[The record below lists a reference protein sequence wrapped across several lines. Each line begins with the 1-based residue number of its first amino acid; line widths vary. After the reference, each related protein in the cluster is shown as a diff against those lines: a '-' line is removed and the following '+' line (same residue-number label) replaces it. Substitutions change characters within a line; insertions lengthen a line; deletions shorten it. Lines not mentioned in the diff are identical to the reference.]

1 MNKLIF
7 SAVMLLFSFYTNA
20 FKIDTHIW
28 IGQQVINDLQDGKLT
43 LKIGNEYLDV
53 PVSAATREA
62 ILNNKSEYLLSTLG
76 SDAFPDV
83 VAGQLLIH
91 PGGLAPGAW
100 QTNDW
105 LRFLFDKINDADNAH
120 YRYLNS
126 NKKDPNYVDRR
137 EIARVVAYGF
147 LAHAASDVFAHT
159 YVNQYSGDVFEL
171 TDTETVVEQRHFL
184 LESFIGKYTP
194 ALKNHNN
201 VALGSKWQNAG
212 ASQAYYDYIRDS
224 LIYDDSA
231 SFQYSSQAAPHL
243 RAIKLFKDAV
253 NTMASDEMWTA
264 IDSLIIRAI
273 AYYYDIDLS
282 QSQAEDIQKLLQQ
295 VLDEG
300 NIVTEKL
307 DALDIKINQSLLT
320 VDSQIYGGLYRVN
333 NKFKE
338 QKHRYISLK
347 NELETTVLQLDS
359 KHHEAACE
367 LFLNE
372 KLLDPTGLLKFVKE
386 TDPGLRLIKSIFG
399 SDFNPLDPLGLIGGS
414 KPKEPKW
421 DHGITGTKESL
432 LAAKSSFLGGK
443 TFEEY
448 EDEVLAR
455 VEGEYGDLE
464 WEHSEQYEQLL
475 KETRDELHRIKTRLD
490 LIDTAVVDLSQGDK
504 ITVTLASQG
513 GGISDGRGHAFCKKV
528 TGALFNNVIK
538 LTNKKNSL
546 AKKLV
551 DGEAEL
557 KNTIPDLQRELNS
570 AMTSIIEV
578 KAAIQALNLTARE
591 TTSPVQSLLKNW
603 AKDIDEANSEYVK
616 AASQAI
622 VNTINPNASAMEPL
636 TYWLTCYQPQLI
648 GVASQISGCNTME
661 NISNIK
667 VALSNV
673 TTIIAEAGSLSAAL
687 GAPHLKEIE
696 ELEQKLLDAMKE
708 KLIERLTKEFIGKL
722 PKPYQEFIELQNK
735 PVTDALINQ
744 VFTRTAP
751 GKSLVIIDNFAQK
764 LRDEMAVT
772 NGQFNPQTFTVVANA
787 VTLTKLSLLD
797 EQGIA
802 QLYQHIGLPKDPN
815 VRDNLVVDSFANIDG
830 NHQWLD
836 VSPPLP
842 RGDKN
847 YTQSS
852 WTKYSSA
859 HIFSLWKEP
868 VRNTLFRKLFVGPL
882 SPALHQQGAMSGSY
896 PYQTCY
902 LNPFPSGV
910 DDKTCTAVW
919 QIPTLSITLL

>member
-1 MNKLIF
+1 
-7 SAVMLLFSFYTNA
+7 MLLFSFYTNA

-28 IGQQVINDLQDGKLT
+28 IGQQIINDLQDGKLT
-43 LKIGNEYLDV
+43 LKVGSEYLNI
-53 PVSAATREA
+53 PVSAATRDA

-76 SDAFPDV
+76 PDAFPDV

-105 LRFLFDKINDADNAH
+105 LRFLYDKITEADNAH
-120 YRYLNS
+120 YQYLTS
-126 NKKDPNYVDRR
+126 EKKDPNYEDRR

-194 ALKNHNN
+194 PLKNHNN
-201 VALGSKWQNAG
+201 ALLGSNWQNVG

-224 LIYDDSA
+224 LIYDDNA

-243 RAIKLFKDAV
+243 RAVKLFKDAV
-253 NTMASDEMWTA
+253 NTMANDEMWIA
-264 IDSLIIRAI
+264 VDSLIIRAI

-307 DALDIKINQSLLT
+307 DALDIKINQSLLK
-320 VDSQIYGGLYRVN
+320 VDSQIYGEFYRIN

-347 NELETTVLQLDS
+347 NELETTVLQLDA

-372 KLLDPTGLLKFVKE
+372 KLLDPAGLLKFVKE
-386 TDPGLRLIKSIFG
+386 TDPGLKLIKSIFG
-399 SDFNPLDPLGLIGGS
+399 SDFNPLDPGGFLGGSS
-414 KPKEPKW
+414 KPKW
-421 DHGITGTKESL
+421 SHAFTGTKQQL
-432 LAAKSSFLGGK
+432 LLERNFLLDGR

-448 EDEVLAR
+448 EKAFLAQEIER
-455 VEGEYGDLE
+455 DIVYAILFPRKHLE
-464 WEHSEQYEQLL
+464 MLAQ
-475 KETRDELHRIKTRLD
+475 KIA
-490 LIDTAVVDLSQGDK
+490 LIDAAVVDLLPGEK
-504 ITVTLASQG
+504 ITVTLAGQG

-528 TGALFNNVIK
+528 TGELFSNVIK

-551 DGEAEL
+551 DTEAEL

-578 KAAIQALNLTARE
+578 KAAIQALNHAARE

-603 AKDIDEANSEYVK
+603 AKDIDKANSEYVK

-622 VNTINPNASAMEPL
+622 VNTINPNASAMDPL
-636 TYWLTCYQPQLI
+636 THWLKCYQPQLI
-648 GVASQISGCNTME
+648 GVASQISGCDTMA
-661 NISNIK
+661 NVGNIK
-667 VALSNV
+667 TALSNV
-673 TTIIAEAGSLSAAL
+673 TTIVAEAGSLSAAL
-687 GAPHLKEIE
+687 GAPHLKEIK

-708 KLIERLTKEFIGKL
+708 KLVERLTKEFIGKL

-735 PVTDALINQ
+735 PITDALINQ
-744 VFTRTAP
+744 AFTRTAP
-751 GKSLVIIDNFAQK
+751 GKSLVVIDDFAQK
-764 LRDEMAVT
+764 LREEMATT
-772 NGQFNPQTFTVVANA
+772 NGQFNPQNFAVVANA
-787 VTLTKLSLLD
+787 ITLTKLSLLD
-797 EQGIA
+797 EQGIT
-802 QLYQHIGLPKDPN
+802 QLYQHIGQPIDPS
-815 VRDNLVVDSFANIDG
+815 VRDNLIVDSFANIDG

-847 YTQSS
+847 YTQSP
-852 WTKYSSA
+852 WTKYSSEQL
-859 HIFSLWKEP
+859 FSIWKEP
-868 VRNTLFRKLFVGPL
+868 VRNTLFRRLFVGPL
-882 SPALHQQGAMSGSY
+882 SPALIEQGAMSGSY
-896 PYQTCY
+896 PYHTCNA
-902 LNPFPSGV
+902 NPFPSGER
-910 DDKTCTAVW
+910 DKSCLA
-919 QIPTLSITLL
+919 PLLITVGQMIL